1 MAIFDRDA
9 LNPGVA
15 PREVFAWS
23 MYDFANSGF
32 TTVVLTAV
40 FNAYFV
46 GAVAGNAPWATLA
59 WTGALALSSLLV
71 ILTMPAIGA
80 WADARGAK
88 KPLLLATTIG
98 CVLGTAGL
106 ALAQPGSVAL
116 AIALVVLANWFYNTG
131 ESLIAAFLPEL
142 ARPHALGKV
151 SGWGWAFGY
160 FGGMLT
166 LGLSL
171 GWVLSAQ
178 ARGETAAQFVPVT
191 MLITAAVFALAS
203 VPTFLVL
210 RERARPQAVAIG
222 AAMAG
227 QAMAGQAE
235 SAPAG
240 QPGAADAFAR
250 LRRTW
255 RESGR
260 FVDFRRLLVCGAFY
274 QAGIA
279 VVIALAA
286 VYAEQAMGFKQTQT
300 MALVFV
306 VNIAS
311 ALGAFGFGY
320 LQDRLGHRRA
330 LALTLGGWIAMV
342 LVAGLGT
349 SLAMFWLAAVLAGL
363 CMGSSQSCGRAMV
376 GALAPSGRL
385 AEFFGLW
392 AMAVRVAAIVGPL
405 TYGLVTWLTAGNHR
419 VAILCTGLFFVAG
432 LVLLSGIDMAR
443 GARAAREAV
452 ESDRR

>member
-1 MAIFDRDA
+1 MALFDQDV

-15 PREVFAWS
+15 PREVFAWA

-46 GAVAGNAPWATLA
+46 AGIAANAPWATLA
-59 WTGALALSSLLV
+59 WTASLALSSLLV
-71 ILTMPAIGA
+71 ILSMPAIGA
-80 WADARGAK
+80 WADAHGARK
-88 KPLLLATTIG
+88 SLLLASTVG

-106 ALAQPGSVAL
+106 ALAEPGSVAL
-116 AIALVVLANWFYNTG
+116 AIALVVLANWFYNIG
-131 ESLIAAFLPEL
+131 EALVAAFLPEL

-151 SGWGWAFGY
+151 SGWGWSFGY

-171 GWVLSAQ
+171 AWVLAAQ
-178 ARGETAAQFVPVT
+178 ARGQSAAQFVPVT
-191 MLITAAVFALAS
+191 MLITAAVFAIAA
-203 VPTFLVL
+203 VPTFLML
-210 RERARPQAVAIG
+210 RERTRPQHRG
-222 AAMAG
+222 G
-227 QAMAGQAE
+227 SAE
-235 SAPAG
+235 TLT
-240 QPGAADAFAR
+240 R

-255 RESGR
+255 HESGR
-260 FVDFRRLLVCGAFY
+260 FLDFRRLLVCGACY

-286 VYAEQAMGFKQTQT
+286 VYAEQVMRFEQAQT

-320 LQDRLGHRRA
+320 LQDRIGHRSA

-342 LVAGLGT
+342 LVAGLGS

-376 GALAPSGRL
+376 GALAPAGRL
-385 AEFFGLW
+385 AEFFALW
-392 AMAVRVAAIVGPL
+392 ALAVRVAAIVGPL
-405 TYGLVTWLTAGNHR
+405 TYGLVTWGTAGNHR
-419 VAILCTGLFFVAG
+419 LAILCTGLFFVAG
-432 LVLLSGIDMAR
+432 LALLAGIDMAR
-443 GARAAREAV
+443 GVQAARDGAQTV
-452 ESDRR
+452 PGAQRR